1 MTALLGAGEKT
12 LEAGRGGRRQHVL
25 RAAEGQDSELM
36 KRRDWEQQ
44 EALLSHNLGLLRAAD
59 TRLSFRLL
67 KHRDNFS
74 GSHRGHPLIQ
84 IMQSLQ
90 ISLKMWN

>member
-1 MTALLGAGEKT
+1 M
-12 LEAGRGGRRQHVL
+12 L

-44 EALLSHNLGLLRAAD
+44 EALLSHYLGLLRAAD

-67 KHRDNFS
+67 KH
-74 GSHRGHPLIQ
+74 
-84 IMQSLQ
+84 
-90 ISLKMWN
+90 